1 MKISCVLIAA
11 DERVL
16 GTTCSLVRG
25 RAWIRASR
33 GSAGVAWV
41 EVAMQLALDDVSRHH
56 VRHDDVVL
64 LAM

>member
-16 GTTCSLVRG
+16 GTTCSLVRT
-25 RAWIRASR
+25 WIRASR

-41 EVAMQLALDDVSRHH
+41 EIAMQLALDDVSRHH
-56 VRHDDVVL
+56 VGHDDVVL

>member
-11 DERVL
+11 MERVL

-25 RAWIRASR
+25 RTRIRASR

-56 VRHDDVVL
+56 VGHDDVVL